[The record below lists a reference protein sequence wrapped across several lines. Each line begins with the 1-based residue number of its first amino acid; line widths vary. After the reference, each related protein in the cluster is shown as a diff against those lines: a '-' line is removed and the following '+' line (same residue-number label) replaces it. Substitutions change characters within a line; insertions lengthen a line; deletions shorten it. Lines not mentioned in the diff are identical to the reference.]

1 MLTGNDLS
9 DYTDLMDNIH
19 KNTQSNT
26 HALAQ
31 LTKKIESLLHTPS
44 AIPEQIL
51 LKSYNEWMQ
60 CISKDHN
67 KIINLHKKIHSDL
80 FSFESHDNKQ
90 FMTNLWMKWPYA
102 LIEDSYKL
110 VDSWRHELFEDVD
123 GLSEE
128 SKQVMKFLSDQAY
141 ASLSPKNTLATN
153 PEALKRTIEE
163 RGANLLR
170 GAKHMLEDWQAEL
183 DGATP
188 PSELPFQ
195 PGKDVALT
203 PGKVVF
209 RNKLI
214 ELIQYSPATETVSAN
229 PILIV
234 PAWIMKFYI
243 LDLSA
248 HNSMVKYLVEQ
259 GHTVY
264 IASWLNPQE
273 EDRNLCMD
281 DYIRCGFLEAVDT
294 ISDIQP
300 NTKIQAVGYCIGG
313 TLASIGAAVMA
324 RENDDRLQSLSLFT
338 AQTDFAEGGE
348 IRLFINDFQ
357 LNSLEE
363 MMQAEG
369 YLDSKYMGGS
379 FAALRPEA
387 QWSAMVQKYIHG
399 ERPKLNDLMSWNSD
413 GTRMPAAM
421 HSEYLRKLY
430 QNNDLAEGKFEF
442 EGKHVSINDITI
454 PAFIVGT
461 STDHVAPWKSVY
473 KIDQQLGSEE
483 VSFLLTSGGHNAGI
497 ICGPSHPRRKHQLFT
512 RHADDASLSPEN
524 WLEIAPHHEGSW
536 WPNWNRWLIAHSD
549 GEVPATAELGSAAH
563 PPLCDAPGTYVFG

>member
-26 HALAQ
+26 HTLAL
-31 LTKKIESLLHTPS
+31 LTKKIESLLNTPS

-80 FSFESHDNKQ
+80 FAFESHDNKQ
-90 FMTNLWMKWPYA
+90 FMSNLWMKWPYA

-170 GAKHMLEDWQAEL
+170 GAKHILEDWQAEL

-214 ELIQYSPATETVSAN
+214 ELIQYSPATDKVSAN

-248 HNSMVKYLVEQ
+248 HNSMIKYLVEQ

-264 IASWLNPQE
+264 IVSWLNPQE

-281 DYIRCGFLEAVDT
+281 DYIRYGFLEAVDT

-324 RENDDRLQSLSLFT
+324 RESDDRLQSLSLFT

-442 EGKHVSINDITI
+442 EGKPVSINDITI

-497 ICGPSHPRRKHQLFT
+497 ICGPSHPRRKHQLLT
-512 RHADDASLSPEN
+512 RHVDDTSLSPEK
-524 WLEIAPHHEGSW
+524 WLEVAPHHEGSW
-536 WPNWNRWLIAHSD
+536 WPNWNRWLLAHSD
-549 GEVPATAELGSAAH
+549 GEVPATAKLGSIAH